1 MIGDYASAIS
11 KYLSYK
17 FGEMSDLVRE
27 DLRKLEAFV
36 EVYNCPCLDERDVA
50 IREFLAFDVPGKI
63 EHTSVY
69 SEEDSACIPG
79 LSFA

>member
-1 MIGDYASAIS
+1 M
-11 KYLSYK
+11 
-17 FGEMSDLVRE
+17 
-27 DLRKLEAFV
+27 
-36 EVYNCPCLDERDVA
+36 A

-69 SEEDSACIPG
+69 SEEDSACIPV